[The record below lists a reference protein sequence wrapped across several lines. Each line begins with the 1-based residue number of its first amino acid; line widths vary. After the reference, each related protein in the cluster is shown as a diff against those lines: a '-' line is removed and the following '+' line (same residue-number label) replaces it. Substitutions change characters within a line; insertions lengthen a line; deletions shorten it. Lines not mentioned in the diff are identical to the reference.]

1 MIGVDVASIKRIEKA
16 VKAQSFRSGV
26 FTQKEQDYCDGKP
39 RPHESYAG
47 LFCAKEAAVKAI
59 KSGFGN
65 GVMPIDIEV
74 DHEDGGA
81 PILVFHG
88 GAVSVF
94 DKYNAEVS
102 ISHDG
107 DYAVAVVMLTKKVG
121 KDEECS

>member
-1 MIGVDVASIKRIEKA
+1 MIGVDVASVKRIEKA
-16 VKAQSFRSGV
+16 VSAQSFRNRV
-26 FTQKEQDYCDGKP
+26 FTPKEQAYCDGKP

-47 LFCAKEAAVKAI
+47 LFCAKEAAVKAV
-59 KSGFGN
+59 KSGFCK

-74 DHEDGGA
+74 DHDESGA

-102 ISHDG
+102 ISHDC
-107 DYAVAVVMLTKKVG
+107 DCAIAVVMLTKKVG

>member
-16 VKAQSFRSGV
+16 VKKQSFLNRV
-26 FTQKEQDYCDGKP
+26 FTAKEQAYCNGKP

-47 LFCAKEAAVKAI
+47 LFCAKEAAVKAV
-59 KSGFGN
+59 KGGFGK

-81 PILVFHG
+81 PILIFHG
-88 GAVSVF
+88 GAISVF
-94 DKYNAEVS
+94 SKYDAEVS